1 MSNRRPATLASLRQ
15 RRLLCL
21 AIAAIAGHAALA
33 ARAFQLGAFDA
44 EALRD
49 DAAEQH
55 TIEVRVEGVRGKI
68 LDRRGE
74 VLVTSVPVMSVAAWR
89 HKVTDPRYTAR
100 VLGKVLHVPKERI
113 AKKLHGQDAFIW
125 LARWVSPEEAKRVRQ
140 LGLPGVELVPEHGRW
155 YPNGTL
161 AAALLGFSGHD
172 DEGLSGLEQAY
183 DSILHGREASVSMAV
198 DGVRRPL
205 PSPQNATTDASGDTL
220 YLTLDSVL
228 QRAAEQALAAGI
240 ERTGARAAS
249 LVALDPR
256 DGEVLALAEL
266 PGFDPNRFWREDER
280 LFRPRSLVH
289 SFEPGSTLKP
299 FVVAIALEA
308 GAVRADEQFDCE
320 NGRFQV
326 RSGTI
331 RDMHPYG
338 VLSVRDIVRVSSNIG
353 ATKIGAR
360 LGSRALVDGLSR
372 FGFGTRTGSRFPG
385 ESPGVLRVPGRAAEE
400 LELANLS
407 FGQGIGVTALQLA
420 TAGAALANGGF
431 RVIPRLALRSESGEE
446 VHWFGGNAGERAV
459 GAETAKSVLDMMV
472 EVVEHGTGTQARLPH
487 HKVAG
492 KTGTAQKVV
501 DGRYAPGRYVVSF
514 MGIVPADAPRL
525 VVVVVLD
532 EPGEQHTGGSA
543 AAPVFRDFAAR
554 AVGQLALSP
563 TTPPTTAPP
572 APATEGEAVARSPE
586 RES

>member
-1 MSNRRPATLASLRQ
+1 VTGRRPATLASLRQ

-33 ARAFQLGAFDA
+33 ARALQLGALDA
-44 EALRD
+44 KALQD
-49 DAAEQH
+49 DAADQH
-55 TIEVRVEGVRGKI
+55 TIEVRVEGVRGQI

-74 VLVTSVPVMSVAAWR
+74 VLVKSVPVMSVAAWR
-89 HKVTDPRYTAR
+89 HKVTDARYTAR
-100 VLGKVLHVPKERI
+100 VLGKVLRVPQERI
-113 AKKLHGQDAFIW
+113 AKKLRGQDAFIW

-161 AAALLGFSGHD
+161 AASLLGFSGHD
-172 DEGLSGLEQAY
+172 DHGLSGLEQAY
-183 DSILHGREASVSMAV
+183 DSILHGRDASVSMAV

-205 PSPQNATTDASGDTL
+205 PSPQNQAPDASGDTL
-220 YLTLDSVL
+220 YLTIDSVL
-228 QRAAEQALAAGI
+228 QRAAEQALVAGM

-256 DGEVLALAEL
+256 DGEVLALAEV

-280 LFRPRSLVH
+280 LFRPRSFVH

-299 FVVAIALEA
+299 FVVALALEA
-308 GAVRADEQFDCE
+308 GAVRADEEFDCE
-320 NGRFQV
+320 NGRMQL
-326 RSGTI
+326 RSGAV

-353 ATKIGAR
+353 ASKIGAR
-360 LGSRALVDGLSR
+360 LGSQSLVDGLQR
-372 FGFGTRTGSRFPG
+372 FGFGARTGSRFPG
-385 ESPGVLRVPGRAAEE
+385 ENPGVLRMPGKAAEE

-407 FGQGIGVTALQLA
+407 FGQGIGVTAVQLA
-420 TAGAALANGGF
+420 AAGAALANGGF
-431 RVIPRLALRSESGEE
+431 RVVPRLALRSENGEE
-446 VHWFGGNAGERAV
+446 VHWFGGNGGERAV
-459 GAETAKSVLDMMV
+459 TAQTAHAVLDMMV
-472 EVVEHGTGTQARLPH
+472 NVVEHGTGAQARLPH
-487 HKVAG
+487 HTVAG

-514 MGIVPADAPRL
+514 MGIVPAEQPRL

-532 EPGEQHTGGSA
+532 EPDEKHTGGSA
-543 AAPVFRDFAAR
+543 AAPVFKDFAAR
-554 AVGQLALSP
+554 AVGQLALTP
-563 TTPPTTAPP
+563 TPPPP
-572 APATEGEAVARSPE
+572 G